1 MVNIT
6 FKKQLPDNIP
16 NRLPSYSLQRP
27 KVNQTI
33 MKNRF
38 KELKLPLAPIQP
50 TPFRTFKPEFRYVD
64 NWTILKHNA
73 HTVAMN
79 RRSESLKFRNEL
91 RHGRE
96 FDAAFNISENKLEKI
111 AKDYIESTIF
121 VDDPIATIKKV
132 KTSYLKTQGAG
143 EDGLLTPE
151 ITLDAGVIFQRAVDN
166 SPVIGLGGNVMI
178 NIAHDETIVAGSK
191 VWRKIDKKL
200 PNKKIMDSQVAVNT
214 LKKRLDNRKIKKA
227 DIIRADFG
235 YFEAGP
241 NISQKYLEPSYAFVY
256 ETKIG
261 NFKYKS
267 VEVIYAIESPQQRWR
282 YSKKYRSPT
291 KTRT

>member
-6 FKKQLPDNIP
+6 FKKKLLDNIP
-16 NRLPSYSLQRP
+16 DRLPSYSLQRP

-38 KELKLPLAPIQP
+38 KELKLPMAPLMP

-73 HTVAMN
+73 NTIAMN
-79 RRSESLKFRNEL
+79 RRSEALKFRDEL
-91 RHGRE
+91 KHGRE
-96 FDAAFNISENKLEKI
+96 FDAVFSLTENRLEKI
-111 AKDYIESTIF
+111 AKDYIESTKF

-132 KTSYLKTQGAG
+132 KTSYLKAQSAG
-143 EDGLLTPE
+143 EDGTLTPE
-151 ITLDAGVIFQRAVDN
+151 ITLDAGVIFQRSVDN
-166 SPVIGLGGNVMI
+166 TQVIGLGGNAMI

-191 VWRKIDKKL
+191 VWRKTDKKL
-200 PNKKIMDSQVAVNT
+200 QNKKIRDSKYAENT
-214 LKKRLDNRKIKKA
+214 LKKILDKKKIQKA

-241 NISQKYLEPSYAFVY
+241 NVSQKYLEPSYGFVY

-261 NFKYKS
+261 DFKYKS
-267 VEVIYAIESPQQRWR
+267 VEVISAIESPQQKWR

-291 KTRT
+291 KTRI